1 MIFLKSDEEI
11 ELLRQSNLIVS
22 GALAEIAKIIAPG
35 VSTKKLN
42 NIADEY
48 IRDHG
53 GIPNFL
59 GYNGFSGSIC
69 ASVNDEVV
77 HGIPSD
83 KVILKEGDII
93 SVDCGV
99 LKNGFN
105 GDSAYTF
112 AVGDVDEDV
121 LHLLRTTK
129 ASLYKG
135 IEQAVE
141 GKRIGDI
148 GYAIQS
154 FCEAEG
160 FTVVREMVG
169 HGVGKSLH
177 EAPEV
182 PNYGRRGNG
191 VVLKSGMTIAIE
203 PMINQGVQNI
213 SFDDDGWTTRTT
225 DGKRSAHFEHSVAI
239 RAGKSDVL
247 STFEFIE
254 EVLSKFNREF

>member
-11 ELLRQSNLIVS
+11 ELLRESNLIVS
-22 GALAEIAKIIAPG
+22 KTLAELAKIIEPG
-35 VSTKKLN
+35 VSTKQLDKR
-42 NIADEY
+42 AEEF
-48 IRDHG
+48 IRDNG
-53 GIPNFL
+53 GVPNFL
-59 GYNGFSGSIC
+59 GYNGFPGSIC

-83 KVILKEGDII
+83 KVILEDGDII
-93 SVDCGV
+93 SIDCGV

-112 AVGDVDEDV
+112 AVGDVDKGT

-135 IEQAVE
+135 IEQAIE

-148 GYAIQS
+148 GFAIQNH
-154 FCEAEG
+154 CEAAG

-203 PMINQGVQNI
+203 PMINAGVQQI
-213 SFDDDGWTTRTT
+213 TFDDDGWTTRTA
-225 DGKRSAHFEHSVAI
+225 DGKASAHFELSVAV
-239 RAGKSDVL
+239 RPGKADIL
-247 STFEFIE
+247 STFDYIE
-254 EVLSKFNREF
+254 NILGEREF